1 MVMVVAIQGIPYCW
15 KPREKQSARWSR
27 TATQHLHRKIGIKG
41 DGGAREAV
49 EISESSWSHIRPS
62 IMLACHGPLRLL
74 YQINHSK
81 YLPTRDRRKIRMRLV
96 IAFSTQ
102 STLFRVRLCD
112 RWKWKE
118 DFLEEL
124 WEGIRNF
131 IFPCYELV
139 SGL

>member
-1 MVMVVAIQGIPYCW
+1 MVVAIQGIPYCW

-41 DGGAREAV
+41 DGDAREAV

-96 IAFSTQ
+96 ISCTRFPRSPP
-102 STLFRVRLCD
+102 SFVYVYVIGGNEKKISSKSCEKGFEILF
-112 RWKWKE
+112 
-118 DFLEEL
+118 FL
-124 WEGIRNF
+124 
-131 IFPCYELV
+131 V
-139 SGL
+139 TS